1 MSSMQ
6 DKQKLTGI
14 TKIDRDR
21 EIIKLTKKLELLR
34 ENIEKLK
41 LEKNEV
47 EENIVNVQQ
56 NIVEGTSKK
65 EVTLKLIDSFREPYE
80 ALKKIIEA
88 MKKEVD
94 VLSRGKMN
102 ELRRMTKPPLLIKKT
117 VELGKFKFKNMMF

>member
-1 MSSMQ
+1 MQ
-6 DKQKLTGI
+6 DQDKPAGI
-14 TKIDRDR
+14 RKVDRDR
-21 EIIKLTKKLELLR
+21 EIDKLTKKLELLR

-47 EENIVNVQQ
+47 KENIINIQQ
-56 NIVEGTSKK
+56 TIVEGTSKK
-65 EVTLKLIDSFREPYE
+65 EVTLKLIDSFSEPYE
-80 ALKKIIEA
+80 ALQKIIEA

-117 VELGKFKFKNMMF
+117 VELGKFKFKNMIF